1 MKSDRTWLSQL
12 LIQPLMIVLSILAAL
27 AVNQWQE
34 SRARVHRVAE
44 ARNAF
49 TKEIQRNH
57 ELLLSAF
64 YLPHH
69 QRLQAEYAKALKGE
83 AADTGSF
90 FETGVRPTPWSDS
103 AWRTLSG
110 SAILMDLPSEIVL
123 IVSDVYGAQNSIDK
137 RNEGFLNAIC
147 APRSDRETPAYA
159 KDVTRSISMYLN
171 ELVPAE
177 ERLKLSYEHALKRL
191 ELEKAPW
198 AETQDPAKTNDRA
211 FRSRSSPSPDVP
223 YDSK

>member
-1 MKSDRTWLSQL
+1 MLRSE
-12 LIQPLMIVLSILAAL
+12 
-27 AVNQWQE
+27 VN
-34 SRARVHRVAE
+34 
-44 ARNAF
+44 
-49 TKEIQRNH
+49 
-57 ELLLSAF
+57 
-64 YLPHH
+64 LPHH
-69 QRLQAEYAKALKGE
+69 RRLQAEYAKALKGE
-83 AADTGSF
+83 AADTSSF
-90 FETGVRPTPWSDS
+90 FETGVHPTPWSDS

-123 IVSDVYGAQNSIDK
+123 IVSDVYGAQTSIDK
-137 RNEGFLNAIC
+137 RNEGFLNAIS

-159 KDVTRSISMYLN
+159 KDVTRSISLYLN

-191 ELEKAPW
+191 ELDKPPW
-198 AETQDPAKTNDRA
+198 AETKDPEKTSDRA